1 VVATDEDKLPILELR
16 LEVVVA
22 TELDRLDVVVATD
35 ELKPPIEELRSEV
48 VIAIEPD
55 KLPTLEEADD
65 VYELNDPVWVNC
77 VLSKP
82 SKVSAFNA
90 YDAVDATPV
99 IVPKIV
105 PLTHRSP
112 VIVADPVIYGELI
125 LIYLKYFYINTFR

>member
-1 VVATDEDKLPILELR
+1 MVATDEDKLPILELR

-35 ELKPPIEELRSEV
+35 EDKPPIEELRSEV
-48 VIAIEPD
+48 VVAIEPD

-77 VLSKP
+77 VLSNP

-99 IVPKIV
+99 IVPTIV
-105 PLTHRSP
+105 P
-112 VIVADPVIYGELI
+112 
-125 LIYLKYFYINTFR
+125 